1 MKRLCVYCGANPGA
15 KPEYMEAAR
24 QLGQELV
31 KRNIDLVYGGASVG
45 IMGEIADTVLAQGG
59 EVIGVIPQALVDKEV
74 SHNGLTEL
82 IVVKSMHE
90 RKAVMAD
97 HSDGFIAMPG
107 GLGTMEEL
115 FEVLTWAQLGF
126 HNKPCSLLNVLSY
139 YDPLIQF
146 IDHAVE
152 QQFIRT
158 IHRGLLLTESEPADL
173 LDALEN
179 YQPSHIDKWIS
190 RDET

>member
-15 KPEYMEAAR
+15 RPEYIQAAR
-24 QLGQELV
+24 NLGAELV
-31 KRNIDLVYGGASVG
+31 HRNIGLVYGGASVG
-45 IMGEIADTVLAQGG
+45 IMGEIADTVLAHGG
-59 EVIGVIPQALVDKEV
+59 EVIGVIPKALVDKEV

-90 RKAVMAD
+90 RKAEMAD

-126 HNKPCSLLNVLSY
+126 HDKPCSLFNVASY

-152 QQFIRT
+152 EGFIRPV
-158 IHRGLLLTESEPADL
+158 HRGLVMMESDPKKL
-173 LDALEN
+173 IDALES
-179 YQPSHIDKWIS
+179 YKPTHIDKWIS

>member
-126 HNKPCSLLNVLSY
+126 HSKPCSLLNVLSY